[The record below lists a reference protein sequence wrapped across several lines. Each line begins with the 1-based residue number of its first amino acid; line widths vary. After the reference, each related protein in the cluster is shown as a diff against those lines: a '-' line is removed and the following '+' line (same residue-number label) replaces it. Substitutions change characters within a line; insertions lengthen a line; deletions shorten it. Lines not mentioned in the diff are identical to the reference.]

1 MIPGKKYAPEDLAL
15 IAWRRKWWAVL
26 PALLIAGVAYVW
38 VRELPNQYRSDTLIL
53 VVPQRVPESY
63 VKSTVT
69 TRIED
74 RLQSITQQILSRTR
88 LERIIQDFNLY
99 PEARKTAIMEDVV
112 ERMRGSIY
120 VQVVKGDAFR
130 VSFTSDEARTAMR
143 VTERLASL
151 FIEENLRDREV
162 LAEGTNQFLE
172 AQLEDARRRLIET
185 ERKVEEYK
193 RHYDGELPDQKEAN
207 MQGLHNLEM
216 QLQSL
221 TESVNRDRDRHL
233 ALERQIAD
241 LETPAD
247 PSAPTPV
254 ATAQPV
260 GADGLL
266 ANATPAQQLAAAQE
280 NLRGMQTR
288 LTPQHPDII
297 RMKRIIA
304 DLQAKVDAEALA
316 RPVSAGPVP
325 RTAAEI
331 LKRNRLNEAKGE
343 LEKLDKQIAVK
354 TEGEQKLR
362 AAMSGYQRRLES
374 APARDSEL
382 TELTRDYK
390 TLQTTYTSLL
400 AKKEDSKVAANLE
413 RRQIGEQFKIL
424 DPARLPERP
433 SSPNRP
439 QLYSF
444 GIFGAIAFGIAL
456 AGLTEYLD
464 KRIKTESDVRA
475 ALNLMVLAAI
485 PMVSNAQTKARRRR
499 FRRLALSAAAL
510 IIAVGGAAAAV
521 AWKVWK

>member
-1 MIPGKKYAPEDLAL
+1 VIPGKKYNLEDVAL
-15 IAWRRKWWAVL
+15 IAWRRKWWALV
-26 PALLIAGVAYVW
+26 PAVVIAAGSYVW
-38 VRELPNQYRSDTLIL
+38 VRTLQNQYLSDTLIL

-99 PEARKTAIMEDVV
+99 SDVRKTAIMEDVV
-112 ERMRGSIY
+112 DKMRGSIN

-130 VSFTSDEARTAMR
+130 VSFTSTEARTAMR

-193 RHYDGELPDQKEAN
+193 RRFDGELPDQRDAN

-216 QLQSL
+216 QLQALTDSL
-221 TESVNRDRDRHL
+221 NRDRDRHL
-233 ALERQIAD
+233 ALERQVAD
-241 LETPAD
+241 LEAPDTNTPATIT
-247 PSAPTPV
+247 STP
-254 ATAQPV
+254 ATV
-260 GADGLL
+260 GSDGLPV
-266 ANATPAQQLAAAQE
+266 NATPAQQLAAAQE
-280 NLRGMQTR
+280 SLRGLQTR
-288 LTPQHPDII
+288 LTPQHPDIV
-297 RMKRIIA
+297 RMKRVIA

-316 RPVSAGPVP
+316 RPVSSGPAP
-325 RTAAEI
+325 RTAVEV
-331 LKRNRLNEAKGE
+331 LRRNRINEAKSE
-343 LEKLDKQIAVK
+343 LEKLDKQIAAK
-354 TEGEQKLR
+354 TEGEQKIR
-362 AAMSGYQRRLES
+362 AGMGAYQRRLEA
-374 APARDSEL
+374 APARESEL
-382 TELTRDYK
+382 TELTRDYQ
-390 TLQTTYTSLL
+390 TLQSTYTSML

-433 SSPNRP
+433 ASPNRP
-439 QLYSF
+439 LLYTF
-444 GIFGAIAFGIAL
+444 GILGAIAFGVAL

-464 KRIKTESDVRA
+464 KRLKTEADVRA
-475 ALNLMVLAAI
+475 ALNMMVLAAI
-485 PMVSNAQTKARRRR
+485 PMVIDDNTRRRM
-499 FRRLALSAAAL
+499 FRWKVIAASGVALL
-510 IIAVGGAAAAV
+510 GVAVGAAAI
-521 AWKVWK
+521 AWKAWK